1 MQVNAKIDLS
11 GLNRGVQLGMLYTKR
26 TPAQVCNTTGLEV
39 AIGAKNNMPFVTVE
53 RIDTELAVIVTPK
66 IGKRGKP
73 LKRGKNYTGGLGTSR
88 NPDVPLAVLIMQAR
102 SNPNSRYNQ
111 LTNNRYALSGSP
123 FKGVSPAT
131 GRAAMAALI
140 HTMVANR
147 HRSGHFLMAGWIPAI
162 KALLPYTANRYRR
175 GGSRPLD
182 GAKSAFGSEL
192 GDAKPAL
199 EGDTRAA
206 CVIENLIGYE
216 GKNAASFDRAL
227 QLYGVP
233 GLQQSVDTQGV
244 IAMNYYLKKSSD
256 AELVKPFNDAC
267 K

>member
-1 MQVNAKIDLS
+1 MQVNAKIDMS
-11 GLNRGVQLGMLYTKR
+11 GLNKAVALGMEYTKR

-53 RIDTELAVIVTPK
+53 RIDTELAVIATPK

-73 LKRGKNYTGGLGTSR
+73 LKKGKVYSGGLGTSR
-88 NPDVPLAVLIMQAR
+88 TPDVPLAVLIVQAR
-102 SNPNSRYNQ
+102 ANKNSRYNQ
-111 LTNNRYALSGSP
+111 LTNSRYALTGSP
-123 FKGVSPAT
+123 FKGVSPAA
-131 GRAAMAALI
+131 GRAAMAALV
-140 HTMVANR
+140 HVMVANR
-147 HRSGHFLMAGWIPAI
+147 HRSGHFLMAGWIDSI
-162 KALLPYTANRYRR
+162 KELLPYTANRYRR

-182 GAKSAFGSEL
+182 GAKSAYDSNL
-192 GDAKPAL
+192 GDAKPAK
-199 EGDTRAA
+199 EGETNAS

-227 QLYGVP
+227 QLHGGP
-233 GLQQSVDTQGV
+233 GLQASVDTQGV